1 MNSKKW
7 LVCWGSMV
15 VLILVVIGIFVYK
28 VDPFF
33 HFHKPYTN
41 AYYYTIDNERSQNDG
56 ISKNFEYDALIT
68 GTSMTEN
75 FKTSEF
81 DKIFGVN
88 SVKLPYA
95 GGSYKEINDHIAIA
109 LKNNDQLKTIIRC
122 LDMNYFY
129 ENASAMHD
137 DLNKYPTYL
146 YDNNPFN
153 DINYLL
159 NRDVIFNRVYSMMTE
174 NDRNDFN
181 PGITS
186 FDDYARWQD
195 WFSYGT
201 KSIYGNDTL
210 DKLLYS
216 EPGNNK
222 VHLSDEEKAIIK
234 ENITQ
239 NITSIADEYPDVKFY
254 YYFSPYSAVYWESL
268 AETGEIYK
276 HVETEK
282 YIIELILEHK
292 NIYLFSF
299 NNRADI
305 ITDLNN
311 YRDSIHYGQW
321 INSLI
326 LYWMKDGKYLLTNEN
341 YQEYLNQE
349 LKIYLD
355 YDYNNLYTQDDYE
368 SDYYAA
374 ALLNEEITGAKPY
387 NLLESDSDIYM
398 SGAVVESGEDG
409 KKQLKCVGC
418 LNREENENELWK
430 YLLDNEYV
438 GAKVEVEDITGY
450 NYLTFYGRK
459 VLDCGQPGVFVYND
473 SGQIIS
479 IMTQEFNDLDNEWH
493 QYVLD
498 ISNASGKVTIIINGG
513 YIDQTGS
520 ANSEYLF
527 KDIVLY

>member
-210 DKLLYS
+210 DKLPYS
-216 EPGNNK
+216 GPGNNK

-311 YRDSIHYGQW
+311 YRDRIHYG
-321 INSLI
+321 
-326 LYWMKDGKYLLTNEN
+326 
-341 YQEYLNQE
+341 
-349 LKIYLD
+349 
-355 YDYNNLYTQDDYE
+355 
-368 SDYYAA
+368 
-374 ALLNEEITGAKPY
+374 
-387 NLLESDSDIYM
+387 
-398 SGAVVESGEDG
+398 
-409 KKQLKCVGC
+409 
-418 LNREENENELWK
+418 
-430 YLLDNEYV
+430 
-438 GAKVEVEDITGY
+438 
-450 NYLTFYGRK
+450 
-459 VLDCGQPGVFVYND
+459 
-473 SGQIIS
+473 
-479 IMTQEFNDLDNEWH
+479 
-493 QYVLD
+493 
-498 ISNASGKVTIIINGG
+498 
-513 YIDQTGS
+513 
-520 ANSEYLF
+520 
-527 KDIVLY
+527 